1 MALRSTEMYG
11 SSLVDPLGRLNVSTA
26 RTIFD
31 EFDKDNSGA
40 IDSME
45 VQGLLMGLQLAGPS
59 GSGSGSTSAGE
70 VDKDTLE
77 YWFKEFDV
85 DADRRITFEE
95 FRAGL
100 GRWVDEKMTAAQG
113 GRGAGGGWYSS
124 MLDPRQG
131 GAAATVLADLPFDD
145 LAALQVSV
153 SCCCTT
159 AAQ

>member
-11 SSLVDPLGRLNVSTA
+11 SSLVDPLGRLNVNTA

-45 VQGLLMGLQLAGPS
+45 VQGLLMGLQLAGPGPS
-59 GSGSGSTSAGE
+59 ASGSTSAGE

-77 YWFKEFDV
+77 YWFKEFDI
-85 DADRRITFEE
+85 DADRRITFDE

-113 GRGAGGGWYSS
+113 PRYSS

-153 SCCCTT
+153 RCCCTT
-159 AAQ
+159 AAES